1 MFCCLQRLANT
12 PNSHRVQRR
21 KLNLAIA
28 IRDRMVAVEIRHL
41 EYFVAVA
48 AELNFSRAAKR
59 IHVVQSAL
67 SASVSRLE
75 KELGVE
81 LFDRSKRQ
89 ITLTAPGEVF
99 LEHARE
105 VIHTAHRARTSVD
118 AFRNQLAGTV
128 TLGTLMSWGT
138 LNLPAAL
145 EEFRGAN
152 PMVTVRL
159 RQSITGSAGHLTAI
173 ADGQMDLALV
183 SITAPGSPLVT
194 LRELMREPMVFV
206 CESSHPLANRRRV
219 ELADMAGR
227 DFIQFPPGWGI
238 RQRLDE
244 GFAAADVHPISAYEV
259 ADYAIAAE
267 LIRHRLAS
275 AILPASAANR
285 FPDLRTVPLHPS
297 ITWTLSIAYAASQH
311 DSPAINALID
321 TLIRH
326 VDRSA

>member
-1 MFCCLQRLANT
+1 MNF
-12 PNSHRVQRR
+12 
-21 KLNLAIA
+21 AIA
-28 IRDRMVAVEIRHL
+28 IRDRMSTVELRHL

-48 AELNFSRAAKR
+48 AELNFSRAAER

-89 ITLTAPGEVF
+89 ITLTAAGEVF
-99 LEHARE
+99 LGHARE
-105 VIHTAHRARTSVD
+105 VIHTAHRARTSMD
-118 AFRNQLAGTV
+118 AFRDQLTGTV

-138 LNLPAAL
+138 LDLPAAL
-145 EEFRGAN
+145 EEFRRSN
-152 PMVTVRL
+152 PFITVRL
-159 RQSITGSAGHLTAI
+159 RQSLTGSAGHLTAI
-173 ADGQMDLALV
+173 LDGQMDMALV
-183 SITAPGSPLVT
+183 SITSPGSQLVA
-194 LRELMREPMVFV
+194 LRELMSEPMVFV
-206 CESSHPLANRRRV
+206 CESGHA
-219 ELADMAGR
+219 LADRARVKLADLAGHN
-227 DFIQFPPGWGI
+227 FINFPLGWGI
-238 RQRLDE
+238 RQRLDA
-244 GFAAADVHPISAYEV
+244 GFAAAGVDPISAYEV

-297 ITWTLSIAYAASQH
+297 ITWTLSIAYAASQY

-321 TLIRH
+321 TLVRH
-326 VDRSA
+326 VD

>member
-1 MFCCLQRLANT
+1 M
-12 PNSHRVQRR
+12 
-21 KLNLAIA
+21 I
-28 IRDRMVAVEIRHL
+28 AVELRHL

-89 ITLTAPGEVF
+89 ITLTAAGEVF

-118 AFRNQLAGTV
+118 AFRDQLAGTV

-206 CESSHPLANRRRV
+206 CEASHPLANRRRV
-219 ELADMAGR
+219 ELADLAGH

-244 GFAAADVHPISAYEV
+244 GFAAAGVQPISAYEV

-267 LIRHRLAS
+267 LIRHRLATT
-275 AILPASAANR
+275 ILPASAANR
-285 FPDLRTVPLHPS
+285 FPDLRTVRLHPS

-311 DSPAINALID
+311 EA
-321 TLIRH
+321 R
-326 VDRSA
+326 RSMR

>member
-1 MFCCLQRLANT
+1 
-12 PNSHRVQRR
+12 
-21 KLNLAIA
+21 
-28 IRDRMVAVEIRHL
+28 VELRHL
-41 EYFVAVA
+41 EYFVAVG
-48 AELNFSRAAKR
+48 AELNFSRAAQR

-67 SASVSRLE
+67 AASVGRLE

-89 ITLTAPGEVF
+89 IALTAAGEVF
-99 LEHARE
+99 FQHARE
-105 VIHTAHRARTSVD
+105 VMHTAHRARTSVD
-118 AFRNQLAGTV
+118 AFRDQLTGTV

-145 EEFRGAN
+145 EEFRGSN
-152 PMVTVRL
+152 PLVTVRL
-159 RQSITGSAGHLTAI
+159 QQSLTGSAGHLTAI

-183 SITAPGSPLVT
+183 SITSPGSQLVA

-206 CESSHPLANRRRV
+206 CESTHPLADRRKV
-219 ELADMAGR
+219 ELADLAGH
-227 DFIQFPPGWGI
+227 DFIHFPPGWGI
-238 RQRLDE
+238 RRRLDA
-244 GFAAADVHPISAYEV
+244 GFAAAGVHPISAHEV

-285 FPDLRTVPLHPS
+285 FPDLRTVRLHPS

-311 DSPAINALID
+311 ASPAINALID
-321 TLIRH
+321 TLIGH
-326 VDRSA
+326 VAVTENH

>member
-1 MFCCLQRLANT
+1 M
-12 PNSHRVQRR
+12 
-21 KLNLAIA
+21 I
-28 IRDRMVAVEIRHL
+28 AVELRHL

-99 LEHARE
+99 LDHARE

-128 TLGTLMSWGT
+128 SLVTLMSWGT

-206 CESSHPLANRRRV
+206 CEASHPLANRRRV
-219 ELADMAGR
+219 ELADLAGR

-259 ADYAIAAE
+259 ADYAITAE
-267 LIRHRLAS
+267 LIRHRLATT
-275 AILPASAANR
+275 ILPASVASR
-285 FPDLRTVPLHPS
+285 FPDLRTVRLHPA

-311 DSPAINALID
+311 DSPEINALID
-321 TLIRH
+321 TMIRH
-326 VDRSA
+326 VD

>member
-1 MFCCLQRLANT
+1 M
-12 PNSHRVQRR
+12 
-21 KLNLAIA
+21 I
-28 IRDRMVAVEIRHL
+28 AVELRHL

-75 KELGVE
+75 KDLGVE

-118 AFRNQLAGTV
+118 AFRDQLTGTV

-183 SITAPGSPLVT
+183 SITAPGSPLIT

-206 CESSHPLANRRRV
+206 CEASHPLANRRRL
-219 ELADMAGR
+219 ELADLAGH

-238 RQRLDE
+238 RQRLDK
-244 GFAAADVHPISAYEV
+244 GFAAAGVQPVSAYEV
-259 ADYAIAAE
+259 ADYAITAE
-267 LIRHRLAS
+267 LIPHRLAS

-285 FPDLRTVPLHPS
+285 FPDLRNS
-297 ITWTLSIAYAASQH
+297 
-311 DSPAINALID
+311 SPASIHHMDAVNRLRGVPTRQPRDQCAY
-321 TLIRH
+321 RH
-326 VDRSA
+326 SGPPCRLTRPAA